1 MAIST
6 GRERRVMRRERTI
19 ERRRLKRE
27 GENMERELAVISML
41 SLKRRGRELNLA
53 WRIRDY
59 HSLPSSLTNRSSF
72 LPQRGVS
79 KMREH

>member
-53 WRIRDY
+53 
-59 HSLPSSLTNRSSF
+59 
-72 LPQRGVS
+72 
-79 KMREH
+79 